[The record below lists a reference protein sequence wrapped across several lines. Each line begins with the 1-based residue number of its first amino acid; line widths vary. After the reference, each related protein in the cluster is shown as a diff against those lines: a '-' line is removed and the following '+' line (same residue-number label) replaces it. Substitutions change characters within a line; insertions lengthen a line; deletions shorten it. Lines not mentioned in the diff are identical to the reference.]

1 MAQFAIHGNWRSI
14 SALAV
19 LFVFLGLVAFAVA
32 GGLQTIPVNEKGV
45 ATRVQFGLGLYVLS
59 FLVIGLGMWSKEDH
73 IAVMGIIG
81 LNMLIILDIILRI
94 GVLSFNL
101 I

>member
-14 SALAV
+14 SALTV
-19 LFVFLGLVAFAVA
+19 LFVFLGLLAFAVA
-32 GGLQTIPVNEKGV
+32 GGLETIPVNEQGV
-45 ATRVQFGLGLYVLS
+45 AKRVQFGLGLYVLS

-73 IAVMGIIG
+73 IAVTGIIG
-81 LNMLIILDIILRI
+81 LNLLIILDIILRI